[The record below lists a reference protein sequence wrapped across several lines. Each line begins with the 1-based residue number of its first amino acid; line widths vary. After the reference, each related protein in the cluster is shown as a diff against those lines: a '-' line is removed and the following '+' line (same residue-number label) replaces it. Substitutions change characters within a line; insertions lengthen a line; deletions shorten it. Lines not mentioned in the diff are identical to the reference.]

1 MLMFIPGDHH
11 TLLLMLFFQDLVAEV
26 QHALYLTLSNFDGNV
41 EEESD
46 LEGLIEQQ
54 FEALQKALKIP
65 NKASEARLMVSK
77 KFLTLFRT
85 GKLGPFILDNV
96 PDTPSS

>member
-26 QHALYLTLSNFDGNV
+26 QHALYSTLSNFDGNV

-46 LEGLIEQQ
+46 LEVLIEQQ

-65 NKASEARLMVSK
+65 HKVSEARLMASK
-77 KFLTLFRT
+77 KFLTLFRI
-85 GKLGPFILDNV
+85 GKLGHFILDAV
-96 PDTPSS
+96 LDTVSS